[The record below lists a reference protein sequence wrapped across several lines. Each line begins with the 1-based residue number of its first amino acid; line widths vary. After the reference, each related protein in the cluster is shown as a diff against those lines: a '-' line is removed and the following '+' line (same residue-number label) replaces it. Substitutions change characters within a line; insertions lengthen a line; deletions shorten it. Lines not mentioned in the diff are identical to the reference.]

1 MLTWVTLSVVS
12 GWLILRAGYRPLVIL
27 GSLFFT
33 LGFVGLARLDVH
45 SSYRA
50 VWLAM
55 GVLGVGLGF
64 TMVTMLLAVQ
74 NSVTKRLI
82 ATATSASI
90 FFRTIGGTVGVALMG
105 AVLTNQVVTESRS
118 TSDPALIELASR
130 PDAIVQEATRAA
142 VSPDALEWLR
152 NALAHGLHSTFL
164 VGIVIAVVAFFV
176 SLWFPP
182 GSARELAE
190 RREHEGSVAR
200 GL

>member
-1 MLTWVTLSVVS
+1 
-12 GWLILRAGYRPLVIL
+12 
-27 GSLFFT
+27 
-33 LGFVGLARLDVH
+33 
-45 SSYRA
+45 
-50 VWLAM
+50 
-55 GVLGVGLGF
+55 
-64 TMVTMLLAVQ
+64 MVTAVPPR
-74 NSVTKRLI
+74 SGAWPVGSPRTK
-82 ATATSASI
+82 T
-90 FFRTIGGTVGVALMG
+90 GVPSKE
-105 AVLTNQVVTESRS
+105 TESRS